1 MKIVLAT
8 SNKGKLREFKQMCQ
22 ADILPYQEL
31 LGDIEIEETE
41 DSFKGNAILKAQEIY
56 NKLAEQ
62 DNEKYIV
69 VADDSG
75 LVVEALGGEPGIYS
89 ARYAGEGVSDE
100 ANMNKLIDNL
110 TQKSLTSSKAH
121 YTCAIAIVSQYGVY
135 CVHGW
140 VHGTINTL
148 PKGDQ
153 GFGYDPLFAPDGYHQ
168 TMAQMSRELK
178 SKISHR
184 AKALALA
191 KPIVEMLKRY

>member
-41 DSFKGNAILKAQEIY
+41 DSFKGNAILKAQGIY
-56 NKLAEQ
+56 DKLAKQ
-62 DNEKYIV
+62 HDEKYIV

-75 LVVEALGGEPGIYS
+75 LVVEALGREPGIYS

-100 ANMNKLIDNL
+100 ANMDKLINNL
-110 TQKSLTSSKAH
+110 TQKSLTLSKAH
-121 YTCAIAIVSQYGVY
+121 YTCAIAVVSCYGVY

-140 VHGTINTL
+140 IYGTVNTL
-148 PKGDQ
+148 PNGNQ
-153 GFGYDPLFAPDGYHQ
+153 GFGYDPLFTPDGYHQ

-178 SKISHR
+178 STISHR
-184 AKALALA
+184 ARALKLA
-191 KPIVEMLKRY
+191 KPIVEMLQRY

>member
-8 SNKGKLREFKQMCQ
+8 SNKGKLREFKEMCR

-41 DSFKGNAILKAQEIY
+41 DSFKGNAILKAQAIY
-56 NKLAEQ
+56 DKLLEQ
-62 DNEKYIV
+62 YNEKYIV

-89 ARYAGEGVSDE
+89 ARYAGEGASDE
-100 ANMNKLIDNL
+100 TNMDKLIDNL
-110 TQKSLTSSKAH
+110 AQKSLTSSKAH
-121 YTCAIAIVSQYGVY
+121 YTCAIAVVSCYGVY

-140 VHGTINTL
+140 IYGTVNTL
-148 PKGDQ
+148 PKGNQ
-153 GFGYDPLFAPDGYHQ
+153 GFGYDPLFTPDGYYQ

-178 SKISHR
+178 STISHR
-184 AKALALA
+184 ARALKLT
-191 KPIVEMLKRY
+191 KPIIEMLQRY